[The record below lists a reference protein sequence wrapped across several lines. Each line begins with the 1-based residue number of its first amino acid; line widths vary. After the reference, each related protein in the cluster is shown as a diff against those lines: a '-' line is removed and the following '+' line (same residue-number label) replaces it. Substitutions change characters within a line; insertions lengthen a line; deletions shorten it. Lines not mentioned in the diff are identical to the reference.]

1 MAPIIAHEEFAKDK
15 KLKRENIEYL
25 REWMSKQPHLPTGI
39 TGKIYM
45 CKNVTYVYSMKPDS
59 TAVHTF
65 SWFQMFVSM
74 V

>member
-1 MAPIIAHEEFAKDK
+1 MAPITAQEEFAKDK

-39 TGKIYM
+39 TGKIYK
-45 CKNVTYVYSMKPDS
+45 CNNETYSMKPDS
-59 TAVHTF
+59 TDVHTF

-74 V
+74 VY